1 MTAEAPEL
9 LTYRGVVYPWH
20 CDQMG
25 HMNVM
30 WYTGKFDEA
39 TWTLFAE
46 LGLTRSYFG
55 QNGRGMAAVEQTTRY
70 LRELVAGD
78 TISVTSRF
86 VEVREKVLRFEHV
99 MVRAS
104 DGVIAATSSI
114 TGVHLDTALRKACA
128 FPGEVRRRAEAML
141 GSTGETGSRC

>member
-1 MTAEAPEL
+1 MTDESPQVL
-9 LTYRGVVYPWH
+9 SYRGVVYPWH

-39 TWTLFAE
+39 TWNLFAE
-46 LGLTRSYFG
+46 LGLTQAYLAA
-55 QNGRGMAAVEQTTRY
+55 NGRGMAAVEQTTRY

-78 TISVTSRF
+78 TVTITSRL
-86 VEVREKVLRFEHV
+86 VEVREKVLRFEHA
-99 MVRAS
+99 MVRTT
-104 DGVIAATSSI
+104 DGTLAATSAI

-128 FPGEVRRRAEAML
+128 FEEDIRRRAAAMV
-141 GSTGETGSRC
+141 GSHTADPA

>member
-1 MTAEAPEL
+1 MTDESPQVL
-9 LTYRGVVYPWH
+9 SYRGVVYPWH

-39 TWTLFAE
+39 TWNLFAE
-46 LGLTRSYFG
+46 LGLTQAYLAA
-55 QNGRGMAAVEQTTRY
+55 NGRGMAAVEQTTHY

-78 TISVTSRF
+78 TVTVTSRL
-86 VEVREKVLRFEHV
+86 VEVREKVLRFEHS
-99 MVRAS
+99 MVRTT
-104 DGVIAATSSI
+104 DGILAATSAI

-128 FPGEVRRRAEAML
+128 FEEDIRRRAAAMAR
-141 GSTGETGSRC
+141 SHTADPV

>member
-1 MTAEAPEL
+1 MTAEFPEL

-46 LGLTRSYFG
+46 LGLTRPCLA
-55 QNGRGMAAVEQTTRY
+55 QNGRGMAAVEQVTRY

-78 TISVTSRF
+78 TVSITTRL

-99 MVRAS
+99 MARTS
-104 DGVIAATSSI
+104 DGVIAATSAI

-128 FPGEVRRRAEAML
+128 FPDEVRGRADAML

>member
-1 MTAEAPEL
+1 MPAETPEL

-39 TWTLFAE
+39 TWNLFAE
-46 LGLTRSYFG
+46 LGLTRSYLA
-55 QNGRGMAAVEQTTRY
+55 QNGRGMAAVEQTTHY

-78 TISVTSRF
+78 TVAITSRV
-86 VEVREKVLRFEHV
+86 VEVREKGLRFEHA
-99 MVRAS
+99 MERTS
-104 DGVIAATSSI
+104 DGVIAATSAI
-114 TGVHLDTALRKACA
+114 TGVQLDTALRKACA
-128 FPGEVRRRAEAML
+128 FSDDVRRRAAAML
-141 GSTGETGSRC
+141 G